1 MYDHNLH
8 RGRKNIC
15 CYCLQAFST
24 EEILKNHIK
33 DCVKIN
39 GKLRITMPKKGE
51 FVKFKNYG
59 RKVKSPFITYAD
71 FERILVSENNEK

>member
-8 RGRKNIC
+8 RRRKNIC

-39 GKLRITMPKKGE
+39 GKLRITMPKKG
-51 FVKFKNYG
+51 
-59 RKVKSPFITYAD
+59 
-71 FERILVSENNEK
+71 